1 MTARVWELG
10 PVATTSPPPA
20 EWPTRRLL
28 LFSLGRIMLAI
39 VLVLA
44 AYAVIPDSP
53 NSALGNW
60 LVIIGG
66 LCIFVAVLWWQVT
79 AVTRAPRPV
88 LRAIEAMGICVTLF
102 LTLFASQYLAESLT
116 GGSSFSEPLSK
127 FTALYYTVTVFST
140 VGFGDITPVSNLAR
154 ALTMCQMFGN
164 LIVLG
169 IGVRVLTS
177 VAQESLEKK
186 RHTGGGP
193 AVPAA

>member
-1 MTARVWELG
+1 
-10 PVATTSPPPA
+10 
-20 EWPTRRLL
+20 
-28 LFSLGRIMLAI
+28 
-39 VLVLA
+39 
-44 AYAVIPDSP
+44 
-53 NSALGNW
+53 
-60 LVIIGG
+60 
-66 LCIFVAVLWWQVT
+66 
-79 AVTRAPRPV
+79 
-88 LRAIEAMGICVTLF
+88 MGICVTLF

-186 RHTGGGP
+186 RRTGEGP
-193 AVPAA
+193 AVRRSMTGRGRGPAHSAALLGGRTLGSDRVPSRRRRPRPARRLLT